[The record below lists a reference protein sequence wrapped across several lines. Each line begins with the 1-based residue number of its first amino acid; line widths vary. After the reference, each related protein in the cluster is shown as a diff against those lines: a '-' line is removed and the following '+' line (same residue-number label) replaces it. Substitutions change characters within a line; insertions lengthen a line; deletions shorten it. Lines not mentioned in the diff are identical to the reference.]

1 MTYWAMT
8 YWAMTY
14 WAMTYRHPMTRRR
27 KEQP

>member
-14 WAMTYRHPMTRRR
+14 WAMTHRHPMTRRR